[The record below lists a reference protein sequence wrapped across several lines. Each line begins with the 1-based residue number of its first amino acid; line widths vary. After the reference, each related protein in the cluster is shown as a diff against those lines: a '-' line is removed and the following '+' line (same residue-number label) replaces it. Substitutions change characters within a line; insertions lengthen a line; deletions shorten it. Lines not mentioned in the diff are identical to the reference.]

1 MVIYLKKFK
10 ISKIYY
16 EPEVPKYA
24 LGKKLLKKYSLVPQI
39 QIQSHNNIPEL
50 REYSN
55 KDFVKLKTYLI
66 LGVRKSLR
74 WVPNNKI
81 SDYLVPFTSSGCMA
95 MCLYCYLVCNYNK
108 CSYLRV
114 FVNREE
120 IMDNIVKK
128 VNKADT
134 DLVLE
139 IGSNSDLIL
148 EETITSNLSWT
159 IKEFVSRTTK
169 GKLTFP
175 TKFCMVDSILNL
187 DHQGRIIPRMSIN
200 PKSIIKTI
208 ELGTSNLDERIEAI
222 NKLADAGY
230 PVGILIAP
238 VIFVDNWKK
247 LYKDLVIY
255 LNKKLSEKAKEIVF
269 FEVIFMTYSFI
280 HNAINTE
287 SFPNSPVLMNKE
299 LMKSRGKGKYT
310 YKNELKA
317 EGTLYISSLLKKHF
331 KDNEIKYI
339 V

>member
-1 MVIYLKKFK
+1 MKKFK

-16 EPEVPKYA
+16 EPKVQEYT
-24 LGKKLLKKYSLVPQI
+24 LGKKLLKEYNFVPQI
-39 QIQSHNNIPEL
+39 PIQNHNNIPEL
-50 REYSN
+50 RAYTN
-55 KDFVKLKTYLI
+55 KDFAKLKTYLI
-66 LGVRKSLR
+66 LGIRKSLR

-95 MCLYCYLVCNYNK
+95 SCLYCYLVCNYNK
-108 CSYLRV
+108 CSYLRI

-120 IMDNIVKK
+120 IMENIIKK
-128 VNKADT
+128 VNASDT

-148 EETITSNLSWT
+148 EETISSNLSWT
-159 IKEFVSRTTK
+159 IKEFISKTSK

-187 DHQGRIIPRMSIN
+187 KHQGRIIPRMSVN

-222 NKLADAGY
+222 NKLSDSGY

-238 VIFVDNWKK
+238 VIFVNNWKK
-247 LYKDLVIY
+247 LYKELIIY
-255 LNKKLSEKAKEIVF
+255 LSKKLSEKSKEVVF

-287 SFPNSPVLMNKE
+287 AFPNSPLLLNKE
-299 LMKSRGKGKYT
+299 QMKARGKGKYT

-317 EGTLYISSLLKKHF
+317 EGTLYISSLLKKYF
-331 KDNEIKYI
+331 KNNEIKYI

>member
-10 ISKIYY
+10 ITKIYY
-16 EPEVPKYA
+16 EPEVLNYP
-24 LGKKLLKKYSLVPQI
+24 LGKELFEKYKDIEKVKI
-39 QIQSHNNIPEL
+39 ESHNNIPEL
-50 REYSN
+50 RANSN
-55 KDFVKLKTYLI
+55 KDFVKMKSYLI
-66 LGVRKSLR
+66 LGIRKSLK

-81 SDYLVPFTSSGCMA
+81 SNYLVPYTSSGCSA

-114 FVNREE
+114 FVNREQ
-120 IMDNIVKK
+120 IMENIIKKIEKSDNNLI
-128 VNKADT
+128 
-134 DLVLE
+134 LE
-139 IGSNSDLIL
+139 IGSNSDLVL
-148 EETITSNLSWT
+148 EDMYTGNLTYT
-159 IKEFVSRTTK
+159 IKEFISKTTK

-175 TKFCMVDSILNL
+175 TKFSMVDNILKLKHN
-187 DHQGRIIPRMSIN
+187 GRIIPRISIN
-200 PKSIIKTI
+200 PKSIIQTI

-222 NKLADAGY
+222 NKLVDANY

-238 VIFVDNWKK
+238 VIFVENWKK
-247 LYKDLVIY
+247 LYKDLIIY
-255 LNKKLSEKAKEIVF
+255 LSKKLSDKAKDSVF
-269 FEVIFMTYSFI
+269 FEIIFMTYSFV

-287 SFPNSPVLMNKE
+287 AFPNSPVLFSKE
-299 LMKSRGKGKYT
+299 LMTGRGKGKYT

>member
-1 MVIYLKKFK
+1 MKKFK

-16 EPEVPKYA
+16 EKEVPNFK
-24 LGKKLLKKYSLVPQI
+24 LGKLLLKKYSNLPQI
-39 QIQSHNNIPEL
+39 QIENHNNIPEL
-50 REYSN
+50 RAYSN
-55 KDFVKLKTYLI
+55 KEFAKLKTYLI
-66 LGVRKSLR
+66 LGTRKALR

-81 SDYLVPFTSSGCMA
+81 SDYLVPYTSSGCMA

-108 CSYLRV
+108 CSYLRI

-128 VNKADT
+128 VNKSEN

-159 IKEFVSRTTK
+159 INQFISRTTK

-175 TKFCMVDSILNL
+175 TKFCMVDSLLNL
-187 DHQGRIIPRMSIN
+187 KHDKRIMPRISIN
-200 PKSIIKTI
+200 PKSIITKI

-222 NKLADAGY
+222 NKLIEAGY
-230 PVGILIAP
+230 PTGILIAP
-238 VIFVDNWKK
+238 VIFVENWKK
-247 LYKDLVIY
+247 LYKDLIIY
-255 LNKKLSEKAKEIVF
+255 LSKKLSEKAKETVF

-280 HNAINTE
+280 HNVINTE
-287 SFPNSPVLMNKE
+287 AFPNSPVLLNKDF
-299 LMKSRGKGKYT
+299 MKVRGKGKYT

-317 EGTLYISSLLKKHF
+317 EGTLYISSLLKKYF
-331 KDNEIKYI
+331 KENEIKYI

>member
-1 MVIYLKKFK
+1 MKKFK

-16 EPEVPKYA
+16 EKEVPNFK
-24 LGKKLLKKYSLVPQI
+24 LGKLLLEKYSNIPKVQI
-39 QIQSHNNIPEL
+39 ENHNNIPEL
-50 REYSN
+50 RAYSN
-55 KDFVKLKTYLI
+55 KDFAKLKTYLI
-66 LGVRKSLR
+66 LGTRKSLR
-74 WVPNNKI
+74 WVSNNKI
-81 SDYLVPFTSSGCMA
+81 SDYLVPYTSSGCMA

-108 CSYLRV
+108 CSYLRI

-128 VNKADT
+128 VNKSENE
-134 DLVLE
+134 LVLE

-159 IKEFVSRTTK
+159 INQFISRTTK

-175 TKFCMVDSILNL
+175 TKFCMVDSLLNL
-187 DHQGRIIPRMSIN
+187 KHSKRIIPRISIN
-200 PKSIIKTI
+200 PKSIITKI

-222 NKLADAGY
+222 NKLVEAGY
-230 PVGILIAP
+230 PTGILIAP
-238 VIFVDNWKK
+238 VIFVENWKK
-247 LYKDLVIY
+247 LYKDLIIY
-255 LNKKLSEKAKEIVF
+255 LSKKLSEKAKETVF

-287 SFPNSPVLMNKE
+287 AFPNSPVLLNKDF
-299 LMKSRGKGKYT
+299 MKVRGKGKYT

-317 EGTLYISSLLKKHF
+317 EGTLYISSLLKKYF
-331 KDNEIKYI
+331 KGNEIKYI